1 MPFHPVRRS
10 VLSARHSLCWV
21 AVTLGTW
28 ATAAQAADGEVKKI
42 DSAQAKITLKHGPID
57 NLEMPAMTMV
67 FRVKPAS
74 LLTGLA
80 VGDEVEFS
88 AEMIEGFYVVTALRK
103 RR

>member
-1 MPFHPVRRS
+1 MPFHPARHSVLSVRRS
-10 VLSARHSLCWV
+10 LCW
-21 AVTLGTW
+21 ATLTLGAW
-28 ATAAQAADGEVKKI
+28 AAAAQAAEGEIKKI
-42 DSAQAKITLKHGPID
+42 DNAQAKITLKHGPID

-88 AEMIEGFYVVTALRK
+88 ADMIEGFYVVTAIRK